1 MIDCVET
8 PKNQLKSLV
17 NNKWEFKV
25 TGYKVDMQKLINSP
39 IYQQWKLDLKFK
51 NTICSKTKILNDKCN
66 KICARSICRKL

>member
-25 TGYKVDMQKLINSP
+25 TGYKVDMQKLINSLY
-39 IYQQWKLDLKFK
+39 ISNEQLDLKFK
-51 NTICSKTKILNDKCN
+51 STICSKN
-66 KICARSICRKL
+66 KDT